1 MPVASRAV
9 DTRARRYDPA
19 ETRQRVL
26 EAANLLFSTKG
37 YACTG
42 TADIARAADVSEG
55 SIFYHF
61 GSKKNL
67 LIDIGRMY
75 GERMIAV
82 MQGDD
87 ALADLEPGIMISR
100 CVNFAIEHRDWETLT
115 GQICAEGK
123 PKTMMAAEAEPFYHA
138 SREVTIAWCRAD
150 DRGDGEA
157 RHRRC
162 QHPRCSGIDLCCRR
176 RDDRGGVEHR
186 RCRPSRRGAR
196 RNNPLRPRG
205 VRIRGLNAAPRRT
218 ILDLGPAFYDQVAA
232 ANFPQTIV
240 RFRNNRAAGEV
251 GLDGLSDADW
261 VAHFGR
267 FAPLPDSLETPLALR
282 YHGHQFR
289 VYNPDLGDGRGFLF
303 AQLDAACGRL
313 MDLGTKGSGT
323 TPWSRAGD
331 GRLTLKGAVREVL
344 ATEMLEALGV
354 DTSRTLS
361 VIETGEALERGDEP
375 SPTRSA
381 VLVRLSHS
389 R

>member
-138 SREVTIAWCRAD
+138 SREVTIAWCAGQMTAAMAK
-150 DRGDGEA
+150 RGIA
-157 RHRRC
+157 
-162 QHPRCSGIDLCCRR
+162 
-176 RDDRGGVEHR
+176 GVNI
-186 RCRPSRRGAR
+186 P
-196 RNNPLRPRG
+196 
-205 VRIRGLNAAPRRT
+205 
-218 ILDLGPAFYDQVAA
+218 VAA
-232 ANFPQTIV
+232 ALIYAVVGETIEAV
-240 RFRNNRAAGEV
+240 LSTGDADHRAAVLAETI
-251 GLDGLSDADW
+251 
-261 VAHFGR
+261 R
-267 FAPLPDSLETPLALR
+267 FVR
-282 YHGHQFR
+282 
-289 VYNPDLGDGRGFLF
+289 
-303 AQLDAACGRL
+303 AACGY
-313 MDLGTKGSGT
+313 
-323 TPWSRAGD
+323 
-331 GRLTLKGAVREVL
+331 EV
-344 ATEMLEALGV
+344 
-354 DTSRTLS
+354 
-361 VIETGEALERGDEP
+361 
-375 SPTRSA
+375 
-381 VLVRLSHS
+381 
-389 R
+389 